1 MKKAV
6 FFIVL
11 LLIGYMAGMYG
22 NAALMVLFLSQL
34 MIAAVMFC
42 LSRYMAARLEISF
55 SEKTIFAEKE
65 VPFPIHIRAVNRGRL
80 PVARFILMIEESR
93 ARWKRKVKNRI
104 PGECGEGENLLAAE
118 TLVSDCGIVTFH
130 ITEIRVYDYLSLF
143 FGRKRADLVCQAVVF
158 PKDRALSIELGNYPG
173 GNDEDM
179 TMPFSEH
186 GNSHDEVRQ
195 IREYRAGDPVCHIH
209 WNQTAKNGNL
219 WVKEYEDERKPVI
232 TLYLVFTVLFIGAP
246 LAGIHPGME
255 SAVLLLAVIPLSV
268 LGAALF
274 GDELSSAVYEGEG
287 FVSRSLQRISGNADE
302 TAASGHVSRGN
313 NYRTGDPQMEVV
325 LTREPTETLYLKGFS
340 GGVYS
345 DGEWEPADD
354 EEIFLSVAVS
364 LHWDAWRSWV
374 ASMFQNMYF
383 VMNGLSVVQE
393 ISEPGV
399 IYIIPY
405 NGRSDIT
412 YIPYYSGW
420 MNSWWGEQPGYGFQY
435 FEQHEMN
442 VRWNHVWQG
451 YERMSQWYR
460 QIREEYEKE
469 IQTAY
474 TMVPKDALPGLT
486 ALCEDNPRSGTDEV
500 TAFIVSF
507 LENQASYTLTPGR
520 APVNQDI
527 VEYFL
532 FENREG
538 YCVHFSSAATLMY
551 RLYGISARY
560 VSGYAIRPSD
570 FIEQEDGTWT
580 AEVTDESAHAWTEI
594 FLSDYGWTPVEVT
607 PSPDGTIHASYP
619 GLDGTMLRDM
629 ISSAGW
635 SGSSEAENTAGENED
650 QEEDGSSGSGADGM
664 LSLEFSVDQET
675 GRRLLWGAVL
685 TLLILAAGV
694 PVLLSLRRKAMK
706 RKLESQT
713 CRNIFAGYLDD
724 ELSGSRKMKF
734 RYIRAFY

>member
-1 MKKAV
+1 M
-6 FFIVL
+6 
-11 LLIGYMAGMYG
+11 
-22 NAALMVLFLSQL
+22 
-34 MIAAVMFC
+34 
-42 LSRYMAARLEISF
+42 R
-55 SEKTIFAEKE
+55 TE
-65 VPFPIHIRAVNRGRL
+65 VRGDASTDL
-80 PVARFILMIEESR
+80 
-93 ARWKRKVKNRI
+93 
-104 PGECGEGENLLAAE
+104 
-118 TLVSDCGIVTFH
+118 
-130 ITEIRVYDYLSLF
+130 
-143 FGRKRADLVCQAVVF
+143 GRKGR
-158 PKDRALSIELGNYPG
+158 
-173 GNDEDM
+173 
-179 TMPFSEH
+179 
-186 GNSHDEVRQ
+186 
-195 IREYRAGDPVCHIH
+195 
-209 WNQTAKNGNL
+209 
-219 WVKEYEDERKPVI
+219 
-232 TLYLVFTVLFIGAP
+232 
-246 LAGIHPGME
+246 GIKKKCMIIV
-255 SAVLLLAVIPLSV
+255 SVLLLAVIPLSV

-302 TAASGHVSRGN
+302 TSASGHVSRGN

-460 QIREEYEKE
+460 QI
-469 IQTAY
+469 
-474 TMVPKDALPGLT
+474 
-486 ALCEDNPRSGTDEV
+486 
-500 TAFIVSF
+500 
-507 LENQASYTLTPGR
+507 
-520 APVNQDI
+520 
-527 VEYFL
+527 
-532 FENREG
+532 
-538 YCVHFSSAATLMY
+538 
-551 RLYGISARY
+551 
-560 VSGYAIRPSD
+560 
-570 FIEQEDGTWT
+570 
-580 AEVTDESAHAWTEI
+580 
-594 FLSDYGWTPVEVT
+594 
-607 PSPDGTIHASYP
+607 
-619 GLDGTMLRDM
+619 
-629 ISSAGW
+629 
-635 SGSSEAENTAGENED
+635 
-650 QEEDGSSGSGADGM
+650 
-664 LSLEFSVDQET
+664 
-675 GRRLLWGAVL
+675 
-685 TLLILAAGV
+685 
-694 PVLLSLRRKAMK
+694 SLRRKAMK

-713 CRNIFAGYLDD
+713 CRNIFAGYMDMIHEAGYLREFGGMEEQFPDRLSETLPPVTKEEAVKMRSIAARSAFGRTEPDEADRQFLLMLYYRTAGYLDD

>member
-1 MKKAV
+1 
-6 FFIVL
+6 
-11 LLIGYMAGMYG
+11 
-22 NAALMVLFLSQL
+22 
-34 MIAAVMFC
+34 
-42 LSRYMAARLEISF
+42 
-55 SEKTIFAEKE
+55 
-65 VPFPIHIRAVNRGRL
+65 
-80 PVARFILMIEESR
+80 
-93 ARWKRKVKNRI
+93 
-104 PGECGEGENLLAAE
+104 
-118 TLVSDCGIVTFH
+118 
-130 ITEIRVYDYLSLF
+130 
-143 FGRKRADLVCQAVVF
+143 
-158 PKDRALSIELGNYPG
+158 
-173 GNDEDM
+173 
-179 TMPFSEH
+179 
-186 GNSHDEVRQ
+186 
-195 IREYRAGDPVCHIH
+195 
-209 WNQTAKNGNL
+209 
-219 WVKEYEDERKPVI
+219 
-232 TLYLVFTVLFIGAP
+232 
-246 LAGIHPGME
+246 
-255 SAVLLLAVIPLSV
+255 
-268 LGAALF
+268 
-274 GDELSSAVYEGEG
+274 
-287 FVSRSLQRISGNADE
+287 
-302 TAASGHVSRGN
+302 
-313 NYRTGDPQMEVV
+313 
-325 LTREPTETLYLKGFS
+325 
-340 GGVYS
+340 
-345 DGEWEPADD
+345 
-354 EEIFLSVAVS
+354 
-364 LHWDAWRSWV
+364 
-374 ASMFQNMYF
+374 
-383 VMNGLSVVQE
+383 
-393 ISEPGV
+393 
-399 IYIIPY
+399 
-405 NGRSDIT
+405 
-412 YIPYYSGW
+412 
-420 MNSWWGEQPGYGFQY
+420 
-435 FEQHEMN
+435 
-442 VRWNHVWQG
+442 
-451 YERMSQWYR
+451 
-460 QIREEYEKE
+460 
-469 IQTAY
+469 
-474 TMVPKDALPGLT
+474 MVPKDALPGLT

-551 RLYGISARY
+551 RLYGIPARY
-560 VSGYAIRPSD
+560 LSGYAIRPSD

>member
-1 MKKAV
+1 MFTSAKEEADEKSTVFDFRQKAEKRDAAR
-6 FFIVL
+6 L
-11 LLIGYMAGMYG
+11 LSPVYACG
-22 NAALMVLFLSQL
+22 NVWRAYAPSGGSGDSSGD
-34 MIAAVMFC
+34 ITGAAVM
-42 LSRYMAARLEISF
+42 MAAVAALV
-55 SEKTIFAEKE
+55 IFAME
-65 VPFPIHIRAVNRGRL
+65 FMIRN
-80 PVARFILMIEESR
+80 
-93 ARWKRKVKNRI
+93 
-104 PGECGEGENLLAAE
+104 
-118 TLVSDCGIVTFH
+118 
-130 ITEIRVYDYLSLF
+130 
-143 FGRKRADLVCQAVVF
+143 
-158 PKDRALSIELGNYPG
+158 
-173 GNDEDM
+173 
-179 TMPFSEH
+179 
-186 GNSHDEVRQ
+186 
-195 IREYRAGDPVCHIH
+195 H
-209 WNQTAKNGNL
+209 W
-219 WVKEYEDERKPVI
+219 I
-232 TLYLVFTVLFIGAP
+232 LYLVFTVLFIGAP

-255 SAVLLLAVIPLSV
+255 SAVFCILFQISFWTVEAVSEKGKALYTSEDRGDASIDLGRKGRGIKKKCMILVSVLLLAVIPLSV

-325 LTREPTETLYLKGFS
+325 LTREPTETLYLKCFS

-364 LHWDAWRSWV
+364 LHWDAWRSWA

-405 NGRSDIT
+405 DGRSDIT

-474 TMVPKDALPGLT
+474 TMVPEDALPGLT

-507 LENQASYTLTPGR
+507 LENQASYTLTPGC

-551 RLYGISARY
+551 RLYGIPARY

-650 QEEDGSSGSGADGM
+650 QEEDSSSGSGADGM

-713 CRNIFAGYLDD
+713 CRNIFAGYMDMIHEAGYLREFGGMEEQFPDRLSETLPPVTKEEAVKMRSIAARSAFGRTEPDEADRQFLLMLYYRTAGYLDD